1 MLVEGQ
7 IQSVCQFHLVFIL
20 VHFNL
25 FHRLSCIIIL
35 QVVLDG
41 LRNQQSWHDSL
52 LAVYLCKI
60 SFFVEFQLRAILQ
73 NYIIASADNSRFNR
87 CKHYLLT
94 IEMTIEQGLGLGRK
108 CIYRDRLVV
117 ARIRHHIA

>member
-7 IQSVCQFHLVFIL
+7 IQSVCQFHLIFIL
-20 VHFNL
+20 VNFNL

-41 LRNQQSWHDSL
+41 LRNQQSWHDSQ

-60 SFFVEFQLRAILQ
+60 SFFVELQLRAILQ
-73 NYIIASADNSRFNR
+73 NHIIASADNSLFDR
-87 CKHYLLT
+87 CKHHLL
-94 IEMTIEQGLGLGRK
+94 IVEM
-108 CIYRDRLVV
+108 V
-117 ARIRHHIA
+117 AE